1 MGGKQ
6 RVFKMEI
13 MRALIVFSFFVFLS
27 CKSHRLNDE
36 EFSES
41 RVLEYVLKS
50 QEVSGLFEVPLKSGE
65 FDLTSR
71 VKGGGRIYIY
81 DTLLSFTEF
90 ELDTL
95 HLLQAGL
102 TTGIMEDLFNLPSK
116 KISDELEEVSL
127 VTDKVSFEEERKP
140 YLIFSR
146 VFFDKEKA
154 ILLIDYKCFMCGFLE
169 LVVITKN
176 NEGELN
182 VFSRNYI
189 NME

>member
-1 MGGKQ
+1 VGGKQ

-50 QEVSGLFEVPLKSGE
+50 PEVSGLFEVPLESGE
-65 FDLTSR
+65 FDPVSSI
-71 VKGGGRIYIY
+71 KGGGRIYLY
-81 DTLLSFTEF
+81 DSLLSFTKF

-102 TTGIMEDLFNLPSK
+102 TTETMEDLFNLPSK
-116 KISDELEEVSL
+116 KISDELEEVDL
-127 VTDKVSFEEERKP
+127 VTDKFRFEEERKP
-140 YLIFSR
+140 YLIF
-146 VFFDKEKA
+146 
-154 ILLIDYKCFMCGFLE
+154 
-169 LVVITKN
+169 
-176 NEGELN
+176 
-182 VFSRNYI
+182 
-189 NME
+189 

>member
-1 MGGKQ
+1 
-6 RVFKMEI
+6 

-27 CKSHRLNDE
+27 CKSQRLNDE

-50 QEVSGLFEVPLKSGE
+50 PEVSGLFEVPLKSGE
-65 FDLTSR
+65 FDPVSR
-71 VKGGGRIYIY
+71 IKGGGRIYLY
-81 DTLLSFTEF
+81 DSLLSFTEF

-102 TTGIMEDLFNLPSK
+102 TTEIMEDLLKLPSK
-116 KISDELEEVSL
+116 KISDELEEVDL
-127 VTDKVSFEEERKP
+127 VTDKFSFEKERKP

-146 VFFDKEKA
+146 VFFDEERA

-169 LVVITKN
+169 LIVITKN
-176 NEGELN
+176 NEGELK
-182 VFSRNYI
+182 VLSRNYI
-189 NME
+189 TME